1 MIELDDAVIERFDPI
16 GGKELG
22 VRAESPSLAGRVKNF
37 WKVPQVMLAITAARV
52 DDDRRDVID
61 KRHTIV
67 GDHVTQD
74 LVDVLH
80 ADPAEQNLMH
90 FAARLGVQPE
100 LRGVIAVEPLFE
112 RGRSV
117 WIRHGGIASRIDLY
131 WNGPSAKARRE
142 HTR

>member
-1 MIELDDAVIERFDPI
+1 MVELDDAVVERFDSI

-22 VRAESPSLAGRVKNF
+22 IRAESPPLAAGVENF
-37 WKVPQVMLAITAARV
+37 WKVSQMMLAVIAARV

-90 FAARLGVQPE
+90 FAARLGVQAE
-100 LRGVIAVEPLFE
+100 LCRVIAVKPLFE
-112 RGRSV
+112 RGRRV
-117 WIRHGGIASRIDLY
+117 WVRHGGIASRIDLY
-131 WNGPSAKARRE
+131 WNGPSAKARR
-142 HTR
+142 